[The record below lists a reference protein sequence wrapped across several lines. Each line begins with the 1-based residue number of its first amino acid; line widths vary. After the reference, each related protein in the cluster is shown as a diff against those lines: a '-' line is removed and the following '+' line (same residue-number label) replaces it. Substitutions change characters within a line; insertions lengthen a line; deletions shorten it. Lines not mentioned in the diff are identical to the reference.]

1 MQEIFYKVTPKDK
14 WTFGKENSPIILD
27 ESGWKTVVEACLQLP
42 GVVSCELLLPKLNRI
57 RITADE
63 TFSGNISLAVDPL
76 DLNSHRISQNQ
87 LLREKQNAQKKMYAE
102 KIRRESVRSRNH
114 LSWLDYQG
122 SFHKKCNTIVINDT
136 NIKLIEGIFVNS
148 LPMSEEIHPGAETG
162 VFGREE
168 TSVLGLELKWPAESP
183 FPVIH
188 RVEPNSA
195 ASRASHL
202 NPISIKYGRSTITE
216 DCTPSSGNIIERI
229 DDRDIT
235 TEGQVIDLIVAF
247 AMGSQPTLKI
257 SVQHETVEKQLMH
270 FNIHRKHISEENIYY
285 KLVEHR
291 KFQIERDLQIKA
303 NLQLMSANAQ
313 FASDLAD
320 FYRLGYR
327 KISDMPELSSFS
339 KETTYYSKHFPIE
352 LNWIWAA
359 YVSYEENGDE
369 PTTTK
374 CPYCR
379 CPIDETQPKSF
390 SKFMLKRNSHHRYLT
405 EYTQHPDYHIDIGDL
420 LRYFYRVIA

>member
-1 MQEIFYKVTPKDK
+1 MRELFYNITPKNICAFSNEK
-14 WTFGKENSPIILD
+14 SPFTLD

-57 RITADE
+57 HITADE
-63 TFSGNISLAVDPL
+63 TFSGEISSAVEPL
-76 DLNSHRISQNQ
+76 DLDSHRISQNQ
-87 LLREKQNAQKKMYAE
+87 LLREKQNARKKMYAE
-102 KIRRESVRSRNH
+102 KIRSESVRSRNH
-114 LSWLDYQG
+114 LSWLDYHG

-148 LPMSEEIHPGAETG
+148 LPMSEASVPYADEG

-168 TSVLGLELKWPAESP
+168 TSVLGLELKWPAGSR

-229 DDRDIT
+229 DDKDISNLD
-235 TEGQVIDLIVAF
+235 EGKVIDLIIAF
-247 AMGSQPTLKI
+247 AMGRQPTLKI

-270 FNIHRKHISEENIYY
+270 FNIHRKHISEANIYY

-291 KFQIERDLQIKA
+291 KFQIERDFQIKA
-303 NLQLMSANAQ
+303 NLQVMSANVQLAC
-313 FASDLAD
+313 DLAD

-327 KISDMPELSSFS
+327 KISDMPALSTFS
-339 KETTYYSKHFPIE
+339 KETTYYSKRFSIE

-369 PTTTK
+369 PETK
-374 CPYCR
+374 
-379 CPIDETQPKSF
+379 DETQQKSF
-390 SKFMLKRNSHHRYLT
+390 SKFMLKRNSQKKYLT

>member
-1 MQEIFYKVTPKDK
+1 MQEIFYKIIPKDK
-14 WTFGKENSPIILD
+14 WTFGKENSPITLD

-63 TFSGNISLAVDPL
+63 TFSGKISLAVEPL
-76 DLNSHRISQNQ
+76 DLDSHRISQNQ
-87 LLREKQNAQKKMYAE
+87 LLREKQNARKKMCAE
-102 KIRRESVRSRNH
+102 KIRSESVRSRNH
-114 LSWLDYQG
+114 LSWLDNHR
-122 SFHKKCNTIVINDT
+122 SFHRKCNTIAVNDT

-148 LPMSEEIHPGAETG
+148 LSMSEETCPGAETG

-168 TSVLGLELKWPAESP
+168 TSVLGLELKWPTESP

-235 TEGQVIDLIVAF
+235 TEEQVIDLIIAF
-247 AMGSQPTLKI
+247 AMGRQPTLKI

-270 FNIHRKHISEENIYY
+270 FNIHRKHISEANIYY

-291 KFQIERDLQIKA
+291 KFQIERDFQIKA
-303 NLQLMSANAQ
+303 NLQVMSANVQ
-313 FASDLAD
+313 LASDLAD
-320 FYRLGYR
+320 FYSLGYR
-327 KISDMPELSSFS
+327 KISDMPTLSTFS
-339 KETTYYSKHFPIE
+339 KETTYYSKRFSIE

-369 PTTTK
+369 PETKK
-374 CPYCR
+374 CPCCS
-379 CPIDETQPKSF
+379 CPKDETQQKSF
-390 SKFMLKRNSHHRYLT
+390 SKFMLKRNSQKKYLT